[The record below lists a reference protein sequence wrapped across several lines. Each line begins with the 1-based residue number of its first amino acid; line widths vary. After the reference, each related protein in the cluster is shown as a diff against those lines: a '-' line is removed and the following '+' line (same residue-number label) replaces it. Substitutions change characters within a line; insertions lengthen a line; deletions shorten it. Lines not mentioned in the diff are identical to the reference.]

1 MRGTTGRISTA
12 LASLVLSS
20 CIGPPYAD
28 VTDCADY
35 VLTPSEYHMEAAGRA
50 GMLTQQEHTFVCYAT
65 VLGRAQLASA
75 RLAERQGTSPAVK
88 RFAAATIS
96 EGEILDRRLGDIAE
110 QYAGII
116 PPYNLDAPHLAMLDE
131 LSSLSGS
138 AFDRVYLQNQLQDGE
153 ATIAVFQ
160 QEAAEGGEPI
170 MRRFALHML
179 PLIEARV
186 REAQSIVDHLPS

>member
-1 MRGTTGRISTA
+1 MRGAIGWISIA
-12 LASLVLSS
+12 LLSSGLSS
-20 CIGPPYAD
+20 CIGPPYAE
-28 VTDCADY
+28 VTDCEDY
-35 VLTPSEYHMEAAGRA
+35 VETPSEYHMEAAGRA

-96 EGEILDRRLGDIAE
+96 EGEPLDQRLSDIAE

-116 PPYNLDAPHLAMLDE
+116 SPSNLDAPHLAMLDQ
-131 LSSLSGS
+131 LSRLSGA
-138 AFDRVYLQNQLQDGE
+138 AFDRAYLENQLQDGQ
-153 ATIAVFQ
+153 AALAVFQ
-160 QEAAEGGEPI
+160 QEVAEGGEPI
-170 MRRFALHML
+170 MRRFAFYML

-186 REAQSIVDHLPS
+186 RKAQSIIAELPS